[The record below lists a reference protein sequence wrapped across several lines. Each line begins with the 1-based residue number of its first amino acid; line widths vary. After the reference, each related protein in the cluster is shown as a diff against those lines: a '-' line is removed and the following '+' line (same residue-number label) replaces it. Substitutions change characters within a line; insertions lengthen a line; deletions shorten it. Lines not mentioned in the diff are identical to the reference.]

1 MPQIRAD
8 EHPKVNLVRWA
19 GTAAA
24 VPFLSLPYL
33 GKLMCERGQRYG
45 NEEEK
50 EGGNRKQ
57 LVLVRAQ
64 SLLSQSVC
72 VWHEDEAAMRLTRG

>member
-1 MPQIRAD
+1 MFLFHSADCRPEGDESGVGGEMPQIRAD
-8 EHPKVNLVRWA
+8 EHPKVNLRGA

-45 NEEEK
+45 NEEK

-64 SLLSQSVC
+64 
-72 VWHEDEAAMRLTRG
+72 